1 MKNFD
6 FHRFALTF
14 KCQLLMG
21 RNFWL
26 RLFLIFFLV
35 LFFAE
40 MFMMEVVEVIHED
53 VYNGQDISRLR
64 VDNAV
69 GFSIVFFFFS
79 MLFGATSIFS
89 VLKDT
94 RSRIAYL
101 MFPASNLE
109 KYVNSWIQ
117 STVVVAIVTFVAFF
131 CADSIRTLMAPA
143 FGHEMI
149 WGVPSFLSHLTPDFH
164 VTVTGPN
171 VDNIYR
177 WWWGFFFAIGA
188 TLYFHSLYMLGGT
201 AFRRQQFLFTTLVL
215 VLCFIIIVNILH
227 HIDFEGN
234 INLLSYDEQNGLHV
248 HPAMYVI
255 MVCLYLLTCFN
266 YWLSYRIF
274 CRVQAINNK
283 WLNV

>member
-1 MKNFD
+1 
-6 FHRFALTF
+6 
-14 KCQLLMG
+14 MG

-35 LFFAE
+35 LFFME
-40 MFMMEVVEVIHED
+40 MLMTEVGEVI
-53 VYNGQDISRLR
+53 YNGQDIYKMR

-69 GFSIVFFFFS
+69 NFSITFFVFS
-79 MLFGATSIFS
+79 MLFGATGIFS

-94 RSRIAYL
+94 RKRIAYL

-109 KYVNSWIQ
+109 KYINCWIM

-131 CADSIRTLMAPA
+131 CADTIRTLMAPA
-143 FGHEMI
+143 FGREMI
-149 WGVPSFLSHLTPDFH
+149 WGVPSFLSHIIPDFH
-164 VTVTGPN
+164 ATVTAPN
-171 VDNIYR
+171 VEKVQQ
-177 WWWGFFFAIGA
+177 WWLGFFFAIG
-188 TLYFHSLYMLGGT
+188 TILYFHSLYMLGGT
-201 AFRRQQFLFTTLVL
+201 AFRRQQFLMTTLFI
-215 VLCFIIIVNILH
+215 VLCFIIIVNVLH

-234 INLLSYDEQNGLHV
+234 INLLSYDEQNGLQV
-248 HPAMYVI
+248 HPATYVI

>member
-14 KCQLLMG
+14 KSQLLMG

-35 LFFAE
+35 LFFME
-40 MFMMEVVEVIHED
+40 MLMTEVGEVI
-53 VYNGQDISRLR
+53 YNGQDIYKMR

-69 GFSIVFFFFS
+69 NFSITFFVFS
-79 MLFGATSIFS
+79 MLFGATGIFS

-94 RSRIAYL
+94 RKRIAYL

-109 KYVNSWIQ
+109 KYINCWIM

-131 CADSIRTLMAPA
+131 CADTIRTLTAPV

-149 WGVPSFLSHLTPDFH
+149 WGVPSFLSQITPDIH
-164 VTVTGPN
+164 ATVTAPN
-171 VDNIYR
+171 VEKVQQ
-177 WWWGFFFAIGA
+177 WWLGFFFAIG
-188 TLYFHSLYMLGGT
+188 TILYFHSLYMLGGT
-201 AFRRQQFLFTTLVL
+201 AFRRQQFLMTTLFI

-234 INLLSYDEQNGLHV
+234 INLLSYDEQNGLQV
-248 HPAMYVI
+248 HPATYVI

>member
-14 KCQLLMG
+14 KSQLLMG

-35 LFFAE
+35 LFFME
-40 MFMMEVVEVIHED
+40 MLMTEVGEVI
-53 VYNGQDISRLR
+53 YNGQDIYKMR

-69 GFSIVFFFFS
+69 NFSITFFVFS
-79 MLFGATSIFS
+79 MLFGATGIFS

-94 RSRIAYL
+94 RKRIAYL

-109 KYVNSWIQ
+109 KYINCWIM
-117 STVVVAIVTFVAFF
+117 STVVVALVTFAAFF
-131 CADSIRTLMAPA
+131 CADTARTLMAPA
-143 FGHEMI
+143 FGHEMV
-149 WGVPSFLSHLTPDFH
+149 WGVPSFISNLTPD
-164 VTVTGPN
+164 VTYSLSAPDADRV
-171 VDNIYR
+171 YK
-177 WWWGFFFAIGA
+177 WWLGFFMAVGCILF
-188 TLYFHSLYMLGGT
+188 FHSLYMLGGT
-201 AFRRQQFLFTTLVL
+201 AFRRWQFLITSMILVS
-215 VLCFIIIVNILH
+215 CMIIITSILG

-234 INLLSYDEQNGLHV
+234 INLLSYDEQNGLQV
-248 HPAMYVI
+248 HPALYVI
-255 MVCLYLLTCFN
+255 MAIMYLLTCFN

>member
-14 KCQLLMG
+14 KSQLLMG

-35 LFFAE
+35 LFFME
-40 MFMMEVVEVIHED
+40 MLMTEVGEVI
-53 VYNGQDISRLR
+53 YNGQDIYKMR

-69 GFSIVFFFFS
+69 NFSIFFFVIS
-79 MLFGATSIFS
+79 MLFGATGIFS

-94 RSRIAYL
+94 RKRIAYL

-109 KYVNSWIQ
+109 KYVNSLIQ

-131 CADSIRTLMAPA
+131 CADTIRTLTAPV

-149 WGVPSFLSHLTPDFH
+149 WGVPSFLSHITPDFH
-164 VTVTGPN
+164 ATVTAPN
-171 VDNIYR
+171 VEKIQQ
-177 WWWGFFFAIGA
+177 WWLGFFFAIGA
-188 TLYFHSLYMLGGT
+188 ILYFHSSYMLGGT
-201 AFRRQQFLFTTLVL
+201 AFRRQQFLMTTLIHVFL
-215 VLCFIIIVNILH
+215 MIIIETVWH
-227 HIDFEGN
+227 HINFEGN
-234 INLLSYDEQNGLHV
+234 INLLSYDEQNGLQV

-255 MVCLYLLTCFN
+255 MVCQYLLACFN

>member
-40 MFMMEVVEVIHED
+40 LFFTEVVEAGLYD
-53 VYNGQDISRLR
+53 YATR
-64 VDNAV
+64 VENTTN
-69 GFSIVFFFFS
+69 FCIVFFVIS
-79 MLFGATSIFS
+79 MLFGATGIFS

-94 RSRIAYL
+94 RKRIAYL

-109 KYVNSWIQ
+109 KYVNSLIQ
-117 STVVVAIVTFVAFF
+117 STVVVAIVTFAAFF
-131 CADSIRTLMAPA
+131 CADSIRTLSAPI

-149 WGVPSFLSHLTPDFH
+149 WGVPSFLSHITPDFH
-164 VTVTGPN
+164 ATVTAPN
-171 VDNIYR
+171 VDKVYQ
-177 WWWGFFFAIGA
+177 WWLGFFFAIGSI
-188 TLYFHSLYMLGGT
+188 LYFHSLYMLGGT
-201 AFRRQQFLFTTLVL
+201 AFRRQQFLMTTLFIVF
-215 VLCFIIIVNILH
+215 CFIILMNVLH

-234 INLLSYDEQNGLHV
+234 INLLSYDEQNGLQV
-248 HPAMYVI
+248 HPALYVI
-255 MVCLYLLTCFN
+255 MVCMYLLTCFN

>member
-40 MFMMEVVEVIHED
+40 MLFTEVVEAGLYDYAICVE
-53 VYNGQDISRLR
+53 NTT
-64 VDNAV
+64 N
-69 GFSIVFFFFS
+69 FCVFFFVIS
-79 MLFGATSIFS
+79 MLFGATGIFS

-94 RSRIAYL
+94 RKRIAYL
-101 MFPASNLE
+101 MLPASNLE
-109 KYVNSWIQ
+109 KYVNSLIQ

-131 CADSIRTLMAPA
+131 CADSIRTLMAPV

-149 WGVPSFLSHLTPDFH
+149 WGVPSFLSHLKPYSSYPISAPDIDK
-164 VTVTGPN
+164 V
-171 VDNIYR
+171 YQ
-177 WWWGFFFAIGA
+177 WWLGFFFAIGA
-188 TLYFHSLYMLGGT
+188 ILYFHSLYMLGGT
-201 AFRRQQFLFTTLVL
+201 AFRRQQFLFTTLFL

-255 MVCLYLLTCFN
+255 MACLYLLTCFN

>member
-14 KCQLLMG
+14 KSQLLMG

-35 LFFAE
+35 LFFME
-40 MFMMEVVEVIHED
+40 MLMTEVGEVI
-53 VYNGQDISRLR
+53 YNGQDIYKMR

-69 GFSIVFFFFS
+69 NFSITFFVFS
-79 MLFGATSIFS
+79 MLFGATGIFS

-94 RSRIAYL
+94 RKRIAYL

-109 KYVNSWIQ
+109 KYINCWIM

-131 CADSIRTLMAPA
+131 CADTIRTLMAPA
-143 FGHEMI
+143 FGREMI
-149 WGVPSFLSHLTPDFH
+149 WGVPSFLSHITPDFH
-164 VTVTGPN
+164 ATVTAPN
-171 VDNIYR
+171 VEKIQQ
-177 WWWGFFFAIGA
+177 WWLGIFFAIGA
-188 TLYFHSLYMLGGT
+188 ILYFHSSYMLGGT
-201 AFRRQQFLFTTLVL
+201 AFRRQQFLMTTLIHVFL
-215 VLCFIIIVNILH
+215 MIIIETVWH
-227 HIDFEGN
+227 HINFEGN
-234 INLLSYDEQNGLHV
+234 INLLSYDEQNGLQV
-248 HPAMYVI
+248 HPATYVI
-255 MVCLYLLTCFN
+255 MVCQYLLTCFN